1 MSQTIAIV
9 GATGFQ
15 GGSVLRTLHA
25 TGKYKIVALTRN
37 TSSTSAKALK
47 ERYPDIELVAANVDD
62 VGTLKEAFANVDIVF
77 GMTSFLEPE
86 LLDKISNGQV
96 DAEFI
101 QGKNI
106 ADAAIASGVDKI
118 VFSTLP
124 SLKAHSGGKYPGAY
138 QFEAKHD
145 IENYLKSKSGKIH
158 SAFIHLGSY
167 MENFIRSSRI
177 SPDDNET
184 VVFSM
189 PLPPTYLSPFV
200 DVANDTGPVVLHVLD
215 HFDEFSGESIV
226 VSGGFYKMQEMV
238 DAFSEATGRPAKY
251 VQSPMSQISNKAV
264 EQMFAT
270 TNEFGSYAK
279 GTNFIEKNKQMAY
292 KHTTPVEFWRNR
304 GWTGPSK

>member
-15 GGSVLRTLHA
+15 GGSVLRTLRA

-145 IENYLKSKSGKIH
+145 IENYLKSKADKIH

-292 KHTTPVEFWRNR
+292 KHTTPVEFWKNR

>member
-1 MSQTIAIV
+1 MLQTVAIV
-9 GATGFQ
+9 GATGLQ

-25 TGKYKIVALTRN
+25 TGQYKIVALTRN
-37 TSSTSAKALK
+37 TSSTAAVALK
-47 ERYPDIELVAANVDD
+47 ERYPDVEVVAADVDD
-62 VGTLKEAFANVDIVF
+62 TGSLKEAFATANIVF
-77 GMTSFLEPE
+77 GMTSFVDPE
-86 LLDKISNGQV
+86 LLDKISNGQI
-96 DAEFI
+96 DAEFV

-145 IENYLKSKSGKIH
+145 IETYLNSKSDEIQ
-158 SAFIHLGSY
+158 SAFVHLGSY
-167 MENFIRSSRI
+167 MENFIKSSRI

-226 VSGGFYKMQEMV
+226 VSGGFYKMQDMV
-238 DAFSEATGRPAKY
+238 DAFSEVTGRPAKY
-251 VQSPMSQISNKAV
+251 VQSPMSQISNNAV
-264 EQMFAT
+264 KQMFAT
-270 TNEFGSYAK
+270 TNEFGSYAN
-279 GTNFIEKNKQMAY
+279 GTNFVEQNKQMAY

-304 GWTGPSK
+304 GWAGPSK